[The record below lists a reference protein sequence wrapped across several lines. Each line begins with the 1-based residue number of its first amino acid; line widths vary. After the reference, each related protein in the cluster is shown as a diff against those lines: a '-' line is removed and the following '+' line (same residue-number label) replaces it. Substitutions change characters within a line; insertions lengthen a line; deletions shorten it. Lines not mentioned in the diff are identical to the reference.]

1 MPGLELGI
9 HGHKLR
15 AKRPWIAGSSPAM
28 TSALGLEVA
37 GEELRSAEPEGP
49 VLVAVL
55 DDRDHHVGGR
65 DAARFFEFL
74 AHQLVERLL
83 LLLGARSA
91 HHLNDHD
98 LVGAVDAETG
108 VLD

>member
-9 HGHKLR
+9 HGLKLR

-49 VLVAVL
+49 VLVGVL
-55 DDRDHHVGGR
+55 DDGNHHVAR
-65 DAARFFEFL
+65 CDAAALLQLLDQQPVEFL
-74 AHQLVERLL
+74 LRASRFNTKF
-83 LLLGARSA
+83 SICK
-91 HHLNDHD
+91 
-98 LVGAVDAETG
+98 TS
-108 VLD
+108 